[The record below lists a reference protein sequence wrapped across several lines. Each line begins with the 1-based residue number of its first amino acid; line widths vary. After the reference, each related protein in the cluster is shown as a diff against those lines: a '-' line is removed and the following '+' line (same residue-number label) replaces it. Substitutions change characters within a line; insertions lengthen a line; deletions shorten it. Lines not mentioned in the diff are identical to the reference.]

1 MQLVVSKDK
10 RNYHEFTWI
19 NSLQNIDW
27 STVDV
32 LVYHSSKDTEVDTI
46 LELSRA
52 GESVEKIIYINQNI
66 NSLYYGLFTGLDADI
81 YDEESYLEDD
91 ETLGF
96 LVSEYKETGMTVKSA
111 NTDVETIAKL
121 LETISTETPESLA
134 KKINNPMWMKS
145 LESSIKNVETALV
158 RTDDANVNMVEM
170 FNKTSEIID
179 TLQQGQTRTTEE
191 IEKLSRYLKE
201 IEERATNRG
210 GGTLFVYPTFTVSN
224 TVSRVLH
231 VRVFS
236 PCKFLFSFLS
246 AYQDYLKMNK
256 QINTKMLVAAPKLQQ
271 FIKKYEGPEF
281 CRLAPDTINIRGIE
295 QNNLF
300 VTFEPKNQILSKF
313 FDMRADLYI
322 VLDLMYG
329 EPLVKGAKVVTLNAI
344 SGLSDMKRWN
354 LKGPDCIISNGGLS
368 SNIVIPTLSGYGY
381 TTIPGKGNQPT
392 NIQTKRSKYFEKCK
406 DTSYAKLNDRLGL

>member
-191 IEKLSRYLKE
+191 IEKLSRY
-201 IEERATNRG
+201 
-210 GGTLFVYPTFTVSN
+210 
-224 TVSRVLH
+224 
-231 VRVFS
+231 
-236 PCKFLFSFLS
+236 
-246 AYQDYLKMNK
+246 
-256 QINTKMLVAAPKLQQ
+256 
-271 FIKKYEGPEF
+271 
-281 CRLAPDTINIRGIE
+281 
-295 QNNLF
+295 
-300 VTFEPKNQILSKF
+300 
-313 FDMRADLYI
+313 
-322 VLDLMYG
+322 
-329 EPLVKGAKVVTLNAI
+329 
-344 SGLSDMKRWN
+344 
-354 LKGPDCIISNGGLS
+354 
-368 SNIVIPTLSGYGY
+368 
-381 TTIPGKGNQPT
+381 
-392 NIQTKRSKYFEKCK
+392 
-406 DTSYAKLNDRLGL
+406 